1 VQVAGEAGEMK
12 ETAMGILD
20 GMRRGLKWAGR
31 VAAAAVLATGLW
43 ACGLTGPAAT
53 ATPAATDSLS
63 PVDLTMAAIATT
75 VAVEAAQ
82 PTVTPL
88 PATVPATLPAT
99 ETPLPTTTPAP
110 TEPPTPTALVEG
122 LGTRLGTP
130 DPSPNCP
137 EHYPWFFENTAA
149 ECADFVL
156 NTWTVWQPF
165 EHGVMVWMQER
176 GRTLVLV
183 DDGSLFKPFHV
194 VVDAQGLPFPEPD
207 ASIVPPEGLYQPE
220 RGFALFWRGLA
231 AGSEWVRGALGWA
244 TAPESAYSGLW
255 QCNRAQGDAAHCYFI
270 GPGDE
275 IVSLAV
281 GDAAYWNYWQRTVR

>member
-1 VQVAGEAGEMK
+1 
-12 ETAMGILD
+12 MG
-20 GMRRGLKWAGR
+20 RRNAIQQAWRAA
-31 VAAAAVLATGLW
+31 VAAGLAASLC
-43 ACGLTGPAAT
+43 ACGLTGPGTT
-53 ATPAATDSLS
+53 ATPAPTAGQP
-63 PVDLTMAAIATT
+63 PVELTMAAIATT
-75 VAVEAAQ
+75 VAEAAAL
-82 PTVTPL
+82 PTATP
-88 PATVPATLPAT
+88 VPATMPAT
-99 ETPLPTTTPAP
+99 LTASDTPPPTETLAP

-130 DPSPNCP
+130 DPSPDCP

-165 EHGVMVWMQER
+165 ERGVMVWMQER
-176 GRTLVLV
+176 GRTFVLV

-194 VVDAQGLPFPEPD
+194 VVDTQGLPFPEPD
-207 ASIVPPEGLYQPE
+207 PSIMPPEGLYQPE

-255 QCNRAQGDAAHCYFI
+255 QCNRAAGDGARCYFI
-270 GPGDE
+270 GPRDE

-281 GDAAYWNYWQRTVR
+281 GDAAYWNYWQRAVR